1 MAVPYTFATATGSLP
16 LSQLDS
22 NFATGIVIGN
32 TTVAL
37 GDTITTINNLTLAN
51 VTVTS
56 ASFSNVTLSGTT
68 TVSGNTTVFSATG
81 ARIQGD
87 FSNATLASRT
97 AFQDKTT
104 NNVTGVAILPNGT
117 AVESAVTC
125 FNNSNPASSAYGGI
139 NCNATA
145 TRLTSGITGS
155 GTLLP
160 LLFDINGTEVAR
172 FTTAGQF
179 LTGTTNA
186 SSTAGIGIK
195 LNPDPAAPWVATV
208 GSDNS
213 GTNGSY
219 YLYSTSTG
227 SYRFYVLYNG
237 TVNAVSTTITAISD
251 ARLKEN
257 IRDLDAGLPQ
267 IMALKPRRFDWK
279 EGKGKDKKNDLGWI
293 AQEFE
298 QVFPEMIH
306 QWKDPAPQGE
316 EPYKA
321 VNADL
326 IPVLVRAIQ
335 EQQAAIDQLQARV
348 AALEAA

>member
-68 TVSGNTTVFSATG
+68 TVSGNTTVFSGTG

-104 NNVTGVAILPNGT
+104 NGVTGVAVLPNGS

-145 TRLTSGITGS
+145 TRLTSGATGS

-172 FTTAGQF
+172 FDTSGRLLLGTTVGTFGGSGGNAKLIPTSAANTGITTGTWSNVGQAIDF
-179 LTGTTNA
+179 YANVTGTVVYSGSVNLSGATTSYNSASDYRLKSNPQALTGSGAFIDALQPRTWTWA
-186 SSTAGIGIK
+186 SDGAAGVGFIAHEVSVVSPSSVVGEK
-195 LNPDPAAPWVATV
+195 DAVDENGNPKYQSMEY
-208 GSDNS
+208 GSAEFIANI
-213 GTNGSY
+213 
-219 YLYSTSTG
+219 
-227 SYRFYVLYNG
+227 
-237 TVNAVSTTITAISD
+237 VS
-251 ARLKEN
+251 E
-257 IRDLDAGLPQ
+257 
-267 IMALKPRRFDWK
+267 
-279 EGKGKDKKNDLGWI
+279 
-293 AQEFE
+293 
-298 QVFPEMIH
+298 
-306 QWKDPAPQGE
+306 
-316 EPYKA
+316 
-321 VNADL
+321 
-326 IPVLVRAIQ
+326 
-335 EQQAAIDQLQARV
+335 LQSLRARV

>member
-104 NNVTGVAILPNGT
+104 NGVTGVAILPNGT

-145 TRLTSGITGS
+145 TRLTSGATGS

-172 FTTAGQF
+172 FDTSGRFLVGTTSGVFGGSGGNAKLIPTSAANTGITTGTWSNVGQAIDF
-179 LTGTTNA
+179 FANVTGTVVYSGSVALSGATTSYNSASDYRLKSNPQSLTG
-186 SSTAGIGIK
+186 
-195 LNPDPAAPWVATV
+195 
-208 GSDNS
+208 S
-213 GTNGSY
+213 GTFIDALQPRTWTWAGDG
-219 YLYSTSTG
+219 TSG
-227 SYRFYVLYNG
+227 VGFIAHEVAL
-237 TVNAVSTTITAISD
+237 VS
-251 ARLKEN
+251 
-257 IRDLDAGLPQ
+257 
-267 IMALKPRRFDWK
+267 PRSVVG
-279 EGKGKDKKNDLGWI
+279 EKD
-293 AQEFE
+293 
-298 QVFPEMIH
+298 
-306 QWKDPAPQGE
+306 
-316 EPYKA
+316 A
-321 VNADL
+321 VNADGSPKYQSMEYGSAEF
-326 IPVLVRAIQ
+326 IANIVA
-335 EQQAAIDQLQARV
+335 ELQSLRARV
-348 AALEAA
+348 AALEAD